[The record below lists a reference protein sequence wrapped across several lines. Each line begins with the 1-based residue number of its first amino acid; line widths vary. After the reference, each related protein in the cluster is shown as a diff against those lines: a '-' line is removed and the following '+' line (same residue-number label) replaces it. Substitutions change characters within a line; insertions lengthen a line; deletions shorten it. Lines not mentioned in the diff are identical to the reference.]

1 MLLHLHCHSV
11 AASGKGGRKG
21 ARSNATLW
29 QRPEGAGWGPDQNL
43 RILSNSQKFTER
55 LCIIEV
61 AAKSSRP
68 ARH

>member
-1 MLLHLHCHSV
+1 MLLICT
-11 AASGKGGRKG
+11 
-21 ARSNATLW
+21 ATRW

-43 RILSNSQKFTER
+43 RILSNSQKLTER